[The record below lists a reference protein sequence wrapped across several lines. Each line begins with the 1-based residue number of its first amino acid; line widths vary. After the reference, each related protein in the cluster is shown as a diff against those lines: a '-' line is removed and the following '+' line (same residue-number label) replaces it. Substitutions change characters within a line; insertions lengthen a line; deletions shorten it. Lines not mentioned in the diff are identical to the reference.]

1 MRIALVT
8 AHPDDAEIF
17 AGGLIA
23 AYCRM
28 GAEVTI
34 LVATD
39 GGKGGVGLSRDLAVT
54 RAAEAREGAAHLGA
68 RLALLGY
75 PDGSLGAAAGFV
87 ADLRQRLAEI
97 APDVVLSHG
106 PNDYHSDH
114 RAVARAASEAVSFH
128 APLVWLDTMMGVGQ
142 VPTHYIDITE
152 HQQIKERA
160 ILAHA
165 SQEPDRFVQQSQL
178 LGRFRASQCGHDG
191 YAEAVRHDPVF
202 PFADI
207 RSLLPPAPPV
217 RPVHDRSAGNT
228 TPETR

>member
-17 AGGLIA
+17 AGGMIA

-28 GAEVTI
+28 GADVTI

-39 GGKGGVGLSRDLAVT
+39 GSKGGVGLPRELAVT
-54 RAAEAREGAAHLGA
+54 RAAEAREGAVHLGA

-75 PDGSLGAAAGFV
+75 PDGGLGAATGFV
-87 ADLRQRLAEI
+87 ADLRQRLSEI
-97 APDVVLSHG
+97 APDLVLSHG

-114 RAVARAASEAVSFH
+114 RTVARAASEAVSFY
-128 APLVWLDTMMGVGQ
+128 APIVWLDTMMGIGQ

-152 HQQIKERA
+152 HQKLKERA
-160 ILAHA
+160 ILSHA
-165 SQEPDRFVQQSQL
+165 SQEPDRFVQQSKL
-178 LGRFRASQCGHDG
+178 LAQFRASQCGYDG
-191 YAEAVRHDPVF
+191 FAEAIRHEPVF

-217 RPVHDRSAGNT
+217 RPVQDRSVDNA